1 MRCTRAFWFATMP
14 LLVQPQFAA
23 AQGPSGGTG
32 AVASIPGSVV
42 RAGEQPHPVTQPGI
56 LSLIGNPPP
65 PAPVAGSRRPV
76 PFRSK
81 DSAPSK

>member
-1 MRCTRAFWFATMP
+1 MRCTRAFWLATAA
-14 LLVQPQFAA
+14 LVAQSQFAA
-23 AQGPSGGTG
+23 AQGPSGGNG

-56 LSLIGNPPP
+56 LSLIGNPTPP
-65 PAPVAGSRRPV
+65 TPVADSRRPV

-81 DSAPSK
+81 DPTPSK

>member
-1 MRCTRAFWFATMP
+1 MRFTRAIWFAAAA
-14 LLVQPQFAA
+14 LLAQPQLAA

-56 LSLIGNPPP
+56 LSLIGNPTP
-65 PAPVAGSRRPV
+65 PAPLADSRRPT
-76 PFRSK
+76 PFRSQ
-81 DSAPSK
+81 DPASSK

>member
-1 MRCTRAFWFATMP
+1 MKFKLICSLSVAV
-14 LLVQPQFAA
+14 LLALPQLAA

-56 LSLIGNPPP
+56 LSLIGNPTP
-65 PAPVAGSRRPV
+65 PAPVADSRRAMPYRD
-76 PFRSK
+76 P
-81 DSAPSK
+81 APSK

>member
-1 MRCTRAFWFATMP
+1 MRCTRAFWFATIA
-14 LLVQPQFAA
+14 LLAPPQFAV

-56 LSLIGNPPP
+56 LSLIGSPTP
-65 PAPVAGSRRPV
+65 PAPVADSRRPV